1 MMAWIL
7 KSEILILFKQEG
19 EPTNRGEIYSDL
31 EELKNYV
38 MAQMLWDPTQDP
50 QRLSADFLR
59 FYCERSLTVSTNWRI
74 IGDELLTMDGS
85 GLVDGPA
92 AGSVAEY
99 MAAIEAAVQA
109 TNATVQ
115 TIPHPS
121 NPCNVRLVRLMPHST
136 SCIRMVSLGLTR

>member
-1 MMAWIL
+1 MSMMAWIL

-59 FYCERSLTVSTNWRI
+59 FYCERSLAVPTSGFCTV
-74 IGDELLTMDGS
+74 
-85 GLVDGPA
+85 
-92 AGSVAEY
+92 
-99 MAAIEAAVQA
+99 
-109 TNATVQ
+109 
-115 TIPHPS
+115 
-121 NPCNVRLVRLMPHST
+121 
-136 SCIRMVSLGLTR
+136 